1 MLLEPETGSFE
12 ALVTLYS
19 HAFAGLVFRQR
30 WGKKNAVTIPAT
42 GVLPHGDC
50 ADTQGHLRP
59 ARLCSQFSHGDGDTP
74 GVNVQML

>member
-1 MLLEPETGSFE
+1 M
-12 ALVTLYS
+12 
-19 HAFAGLVFRQR
+19 
-30 WGKKNAVTIPAT
+30 GKKNAVTIPAT
-42 GVLPHGDC
+42 GVPLHGDC